1 MGNFTNFTWLCL
13 MNFLIKFNVKKKL
26 THTKDLLDKIKS
38 KNILSKAIHI
48 KNIIRNKYF
57 LFLKINHIN

>member
-1 MGNFTNFTWLCL
+1 MSNRNW
-13 MNFLIKFNVKKKL
+13 
-26 THTKDLLDKIKS
+26 HTKDLLDQIKS

-57 LFLKINHIN
+57 LFLKINLIYKKYI